1 MKEPNL
7 QPLKPKPEPKR
18 KRKNDPFWPI
28 VIILSILAF
37 TGSFWFFYM
46 LTSKINT
53 KEFETTETPKLM
65 VTPIPSDDLLSSP
78 AIMLGDGNL
87 PSPTPTPEASLVPSQ
102 APAVV
107 SATPEATPIPEE
119 TPAAVSTPA
128 TIPTPLPTLTPR
140 PAVSAVLPP
149 TTRPAQTKP
158 SFRVQ
163 VGSFATREN
172 AQKTA
177 SELTDLGYS
186 ATVTEDAGR
195 FQIQLG
201 TYQDQE
207 GALALAEEVTQR
219 GYAVVV
225 RKVEL

>member
-65 VTPIPSDDLLSSP
+65 VTPTPSDDLLSSP

-87 PSPTPTPEASLVPSQ
+87 PSPTPSPEVSVSPTQ
-102 APAVV
+102 APALVT
-107 SATPEATPIPEE
+107 ATPEATPTPES
-119 TPAAVSTPA
+119 TPMAVSTPA
-128 TIPTPLPTLTPR
+128 VVPTPLPTLTPR
-140 PAVSAVLPP
+140 PAATAIAPP
-149 TTRPAQTKP
+149 TTRQTQTKS

-186 ATVTEDAGR
+186 ATVTEDGGR